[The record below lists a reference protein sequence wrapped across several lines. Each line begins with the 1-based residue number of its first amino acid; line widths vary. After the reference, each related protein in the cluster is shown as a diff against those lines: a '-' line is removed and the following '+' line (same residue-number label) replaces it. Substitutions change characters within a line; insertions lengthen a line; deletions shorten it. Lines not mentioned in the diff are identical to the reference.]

1 MIVFCTFPC
10 KGRVFIKDILIYK
23 MKGMYTYLHKMKPL
37 DLIILL
43 LTISLSACQD
53 KQKGIITLL
62 VKEWQ
67 GKQILFPENMFF
79 TRFASDTTNFVI
91 PTSDYKVLVFV
102 DSIGCTSCKLQLSR
116 WKEFIRYTD
125 SISHKNV
132 PFLFCF
138 QLGDQRKIHS
148 LLIRENFDKPIYL
161 DQSDSL
167 NQLNHF
173 PKDIRFQVFLLDKN
187 NKVVV
192 IGNPICNSNVK
203 ELYLKE
209 IIGRQPVVPNQTT
222 VKVENELLLLGTI
235 PLGKSKDTLFTL
247 ANIGDRPLV
256 IIDVTTTCG
265 CTQVWFDKHPALPG
279 ESLHI
284 KVRVTPENKGLFDET
299 ITAKGNTN
307 RLIKLEVQGNAL

>member
-1 MIVFCTFPC
+1 M
-10 KGRVFIKDILIYK
+10 R
-23 MKGMYTYLHKMKPL
+23 PL

-43 LTISLSACQD
+43 LTIFLSACQD
-53 KQKGIITLL
+53 KQKEIITLL

-67 GKQILFPENMFF
+67 GKQILFPENMVF

-125 SISHKNV
+125 SISQKNI
-132 PFLFCF
+132 PFLFFF
-138 QLGDQRKIHS
+138 QFDDQWEIHS
-148 LLIRENFDKPIYL
+148 LLIRENFDKPICL
-161 DQSDSL
+161 DRSDSL

-192 IGNPICNSNVK
+192 IGNPVHNPNVK
-203 ELYLKE
+203 ELYLEE
-209 IIGRQPVVPNQTT
+209 ISRKQPVAPIQTT
-222 VKVENELLLLGTI
+222 VKVEKESLLLETI

-247 ANIGDRPLV
+247 VNTGDQPLV

-265 CTQVWFDKHPALPG
+265 CAQTLFDKHPVQPG

-284 KVRVTPENKGLFDET
+284 KVGVTPENKGLFDET
-299 ITAKGNTN
+299 ITVKCNIN
-307 RLIKLEVQGNAL
+307 QLIKLNVRGNTI

>member
-1 MIVFCTFPC
+1 
-10 KGRVFIKDILIYK
+10 
-23 MKGMYTYLHKMKPL
+23 MKPL

-43 LTISLSACQD
+43 LTIFLSACQD
-53 KQKGIITLL
+53 KQKEIITLL

-67 GKQILFPENMFF
+67 GKQILFPENMVF

-125 SISHKNV
+125 SISQKNI
-132 PFLFCF
+132 PFLFF
-138 QLGDQRKIHS
+138 FEFDDQWEIHS
-148 LLIRENFDKPIYL
+148 LLIRENFDKPICL
-161 DQSDSL
+161 DRSDSL

-192 IGNPICNSNVK
+192 IGNPVHNPNVK
-203 ELYLKE
+203 ELYLEE
-209 IIGRQPVVPNQTT
+209 ISRKQPVAPIQTT
-222 VKVENELLLLGTI
+222 VKVEKESLLLETI

-247 ANIGDRPLV
+247 VNTGDQPLV

-265 CTQVWFDKHPALPG
+265 CAQTLFDKHPVQPG

-284 KVRVTPENKGLFDET
+284 KVGVTPENKGLFDET
-299 ITAKGNTN
+299 ITVKCNTN
-307 RLIKLEVQGNAL
+307 QLIKLNIRGNTI

>member
-1 MIVFCTFPC
+1 M
-10 KGRVFIKDILIYK
+10 R
-23 MKGMYTYLHKMKPL
+23 PL

-43 LTISLSACQD
+43 LTIFLSACQD
-53 KQKGIITLL
+53 KQKEIITLL

-67 GKQILFPENMFF
+67 GKQILFPENMVF

-125 SISHKNV
+125 SISQKNI
-132 PFLFCF
+132 PFLFFF
-138 QLGDQRKIHS
+138 QFDDQWEIHS
-148 LLIRENFDKPIYL
+148 LLIRENFDKPICL
-161 DQSDSL
+161 DRSDRL

-192 IGNPICNSNVK
+192 IGNPVHNPNVK
-203 ELYLKE
+203 ELYLEE
-209 IIGRQPVVPNQTT
+209 ISRKQPVAPIQTT
-222 VKVENELLLLGTI
+222 VKVEKESLLLETI

-247 ANIGDRPLV
+247 VNTGDQPLV

-265 CTQVWFDKHPALPG
+265 CAQTLFDKHPVQPG

-284 KVRVTPENKGLFDET
+284 KVGVTPENKGLFDET
-299 ITAKGNTN
+299 ITVKCNTN
-307 RLIKLEVQGNAL
+307 QLIKLNIRGNTI

>member
-1 MIVFCTFPC
+1 MS
-10 KGRVFIKDILIYK
+10 DIRIILYDEQ
-23 MKGMYTYLHKMKPL
+23 TYIHLHKMKPL

-43 LTISLSACQD
+43 LTIFLSACQD
-53 KQKGIITLL
+53 KQKEIITLL

-67 GKQILFPENMFF
+67 GKQILFPENMVF

-125 SISHKNV
+125 SISQKNI
-132 PFLFCF
+132 PFLFFF
-138 QLGDQRKIHS
+138 QFDDQWEIHS
-148 LLIRENFDKPIYL
+148 LLIRENFDKPICL
-161 DQSDSL
+161 DRSDSL

-192 IGNPICNSNVK
+192 IGNPVHNPNVK
-203 ELYLKE
+203 ELYLEE
-209 IIGRQPVVPNQTT
+209 ISRKQPVAPIQTT
-222 VKVENELLLLGTI
+222 VKVEKESLLLETI

-247 ANIGDRPLV
+247 VNTGDQPLV

-265 CTQVWFDKHPALPG
+265 CAQTLFDKHPVQPG

-284 KVRVTPENKGLFDET
+284 KVGVTPENKGLFDET
-299 ITAKGNTN
+299 ITVKCNTNQLIKFNIRGNT
-307 RLIKLEVQGNAL
+307 I

>member
-1 MIVFCTFPC
+1 
-10 KGRVFIKDILIYK
+10 
-23 MKGMYTYLHKMKPL
+23 MKPL

-43 LTISLSACQD
+43 LTIFLSACQD
-53 KQKGIITLL
+53 KQKEIITLL

-67 GKQILFPENMFF
+67 GKQILFPENMVF

-125 SISHKNV
+125 SISQKNI
-132 PFLFCF
+132 PFLFFF
-138 QLGDQRKIHS
+138 QFDDQWEIHS
-148 LLIRENFDKPIYL
+148 LLIRENFDKPICL
-161 DQSDSL
+161 DRSDSL

-187 NKVVV
+187 NKVIV
-192 IGNPICNSNVK
+192 IGNPVHNPNVK
-203 ELYLKE
+203 ELYLEE
-209 IIGRQPVVPNQTT
+209 ISRKQPVAPIQTT
-222 VKVENELLLLGTI
+222 VKVEKESLLLETI
-235 PLGKSKDTLFTL
+235 PLGKSKDTLSTL
-247 ANIGDRPLV
+247 VNTGDQPLV

-265 CTQVWFDKHPALPG
+265 CAQTLFDKHPVQPG

-284 KVRVTPENKGLFDET
+284 KVGVTPENKGLFDET
-299 ITAKGNTN
+299 ITVKCNTN
-307 RLIKLEVQGNAL
+307 QLIKLNIRGNTI

>member
-1 MIVFCTFPC
+1 
-10 KGRVFIKDILIYK
+10 
-23 MKGMYTYLHKMKPL
+23 MKPL

-43 LTISLSACQD
+43 LTIFLSACQD
-53 KQKGIITLL
+53 KQKEIITLL

-67 GKQILFPENMFF
+67 GKILFPENMVF

-125 SISHKNV
+125 SISQKNI
-132 PFLFCF
+132 PFLFFF
-138 QLGDQRKIHS
+138 QFDDQWEIHS
-148 LLIRENFDKPIYL
+148 LLIRENFDKPICL
-161 DQSDSL
+161 DRSDSL

-192 IGNPICNSNVK
+192 IGNPVHNPNVK
-203 ELYLKE
+203 ELYLEE
-209 IIGRQPVVPNQTT
+209 ISRKQPVAPIQTT
-222 VKVENELLLLGTI
+222 VKVEKESLLLETI

-247 ANIGDRPLV
+247 VNTGDQPLV

-265 CTQVWFDKHPALPG
+265 CAQTLFDKHPVQPG

-284 KVRVTPENKGLFDET
+284 KVGVTPENKGLFDET
-299 ITAKGNTN
+299 ITVKCNTN
-307 RLIKLEVQGNAL
+307 QLIKLNIRGNTI

>member
-1 MIVFCTFPC
+1 MVCR
-10 KGRVFIKDILIYK
+10 GRSFLSDIRIILYDEQ
-23 MKGMYTYLHKMKPL
+23 TYIHLHKMKPL

-43 LTISLSACQD
+43 LTIFLSACQD
-53 KQKGIITLL
+53 KQKEIITLL

-67 GKQILFPENMFF
+67 GKQILFPENMVF

-125 SISHKNV
+125 SISQKNI
-132 PFLFCF
+132 PFLFFF
-138 QLGDQRKIHS
+138 QFDDQWEIHS
-148 LLIRENFDKPIYL
+148 LLIRENFDKPICL
-161 DQSDSL
+161 DRSDSL

-192 IGNPICNSNVK
+192 IGNPVHNPNVK
-203 ELYLKE
+203 ELYLEE
-209 IIGRQPVVPNQTT
+209 ISRKQPVAPIQTT
-222 VKVENELLLLGTI
+222 VKVEKESLLLETI

-247 ANIGDRPLV
+247 VNTGDQPLV

-265 CTQVWFDKHPALPG
+265 CAQTLFDKHPVQPG

-284 KVRVTPENKGLFDET
+284 KVGVTPENKGLFDET
-299 ITAKGNTN
+299 ITVKCNTN
-307 RLIKLEVQGNAL
+307 QLIKLNIRGNTI

>member
-1 MIVFCTFPC
+1 
-10 KGRVFIKDILIYK
+10 
-23 MKGMYTYLHKMKPL
+23 MKPL

-43 LTISLSACQD
+43 LTVSLSACQD
-53 KQKGIITLL
+53 KQKEAITLL

-67 GKQILFPENMFF
+67 GKQILFPENIVF

-125 SISHKNV
+125 SISQKNI
-132 PFLFCF
+132 PFLFFF
-138 QLGDQRKIHS
+138 QFDDQWEIHS
-148 LLIRENFDKPIYL
+148 LLIRENFDKPICL
-161 DQSDSL
+161 DRSDSL

-192 IGNPICNSNVK
+192 IGNPVHNPNVK
-203 ELYLKE
+203 ELYLEE
-209 IIGRQPVVPNQTT
+209 ISRKQPVAPIQTT
-222 VKVENELLLLGTI
+222 VKVEKESLLLETI

-247 ANIGDRPLV
+247 VNTGDQPLV

-265 CTQVWFDKHPALPG
+265 CAQTLFDKHPVQPG

-284 KVRVTPENKGLFDET
+284 KVGVTPENKGLFDET
-299 ITAKGNTN
+299 ITVKCNTN
-307 RLIKLEVQGNAL
+307 QLIKLNIRGKTI

>member
-1 MIVFCTFPC
+1 
-10 KGRVFIKDILIYK
+10 
-23 MKGMYTYLHKMKPL
+23 MKPL

-43 LTISLSACQD
+43 LTIFLSACQD
-53 KQKGIITLL
+53 KQKEIITLL

-67 GKQILFPENMFF
+67 GKQILFPENMVF

-125 SISHKNV
+125 SISQKNI
-132 PFLFCF
+132 PFLFFF
-138 QLGDQRKIHS
+138 QFDDQWEIHS
-148 LLIRENFDKPIYL
+148 LLIRENFDKPICL
-161 DQSDSL
+161 DRSDSL

-192 IGNPICNSNVK
+192 IGNPVHNPNVK
-203 ELYLKE
+203 ELYLEE
-209 IIGRQPVVPNQTT
+209 ISRKQPVAPIQTT
-222 VKVENELLLLGTI
+222 VKVEKESLLLETI

-247 ANIGDRPLV
+247 VNTGDQPLV

-265 CTQVWFDKHPALPG
+265 CAQTLFDKHPVQPG

-284 KVRVTPENKGLFDET
+284 KVGVTPENKGLFDEA
-299 ITAKGNTN
+299 ITVKCNTN
-307 RLIKLEVQGNAL
+307 QLIKLNIRGNTI

>member
-1 MIVFCTFPC
+1 
-10 KGRVFIKDILIYK
+10 
-23 MKGMYTYLHKMKPL
+23 MKPL

-43 LTISLSACQD
+43 LTIFLSACQD
-53 KQKGIITLL
+53 KQKEIITLL

-67 GKQILFPENMFF
+67 GKQILFPENMVF

-125 SISHKNV
+125 SISQKNI
-132 PFLFCF
+132 PFLFFF
-138 QLGDQRKIHS
+138 QFDDQWEIHS
-148 LLIRENFDKPIYL
+148 LLIRENFNKPICL
-161 DQSDSL
+161 DRSDSL

-192 IGNPICNSNVK
+192 IGNPVHNPNVK
-203 ELYLKE
+203 ELYLEE
-209 IIGRQPVVPNQTT
+209 ISRKQPVAPIQTT
-222 VKVENELLLLGTI
+222 VKVEKESLLLETI

-247 ANIGDRPLV
+247 VNTGDQPLV

-265 CTQVWFDKHPALPG
+265 CAQTLFDKHPVQPG

-284 KVRVTPENKGLFDET
+284 KVGVTPENKGLFDET
-299 ITAKGNTN
+299 ITVKCNTN
-307 RLIKLEVQGNAL
+307 QLIKLNIRGNTI

>member
-1 MIVFCTFPC
+1 
-10 KGRVFIKDILIYK
+10 
-23 MKGMYTYLHKMKPL
+23 MKPL

-43 LTISLSACQD
+43 LTIFLSACQD
-53 KQKGIITLL
+53 KQKEIITLL

-67 GKQILFPENMFF
+67 GKQILFPENMVF

-125 SISHKNV
+125 SISQKNI
-132 PFLFCF
+132 PFLFFF
-138 QLGDQRKIHS
+138 QFDDQWEIHS
-148 LLIRENFDKPIYL
+148 LLIRENFDKPICL
-161 DQSDSL
+161 DRSDSL

-192 IGNPICNSNVK
+192 IGNPVHNPNVK
-203 ELYLKE
+203 ELYLEE
-209 IIGRQPVVPNQTT
+209 ISRKQPVAPIQTT
-222 VKVENELLLLGTI
+222 VKVEKESLLLETI

-247 ANIGDRPLV
+247 VNTGDQPLV

-265 CTQVWFDKHPALPG
+265 CAQTLFDKHPVQPG

-284 KVRVTPENKGLFDET
+284 KVGVTPENKGLFDET
-299 ITAKGNTN
+299 ITVKCNTN
-307 RLIKLEVQGNAL
+307 QLIKLNIRGNTI

>member
-1 MIVFCTFPC
+1 
-10 KGRVFIKDILIYK
+10 
-23 MKGMYTYLHKMKPL
+23 MKPL

-43 LTISLSACQD
+43 LTIFLSACQD
-53 KQKGIITLL
+53 KQKEIITLL

-67 GKQILFPENMFF
+67 GKQILFPENMVF

-125 SISHKNV
+125 SISQKNI
-132 PFLFCF
+132 PFLFFF
-138 QLGDQRKIHS
+138 QFDDQWEIHS
-148 LLIRENFDKPIYL
+148 LLIRENFDKPICL
-161 DQSDSL
+161 DRSDSL

-192 IGNPICNSNVK
+192 IGNPVHNPNVK
-203 ELYLKE
+203 ELYLEE
-209 IIGRQPVVPNQTT
+209 ISRKQPVAPIQTT
-222 VKVENELLLLGTI
+222 VKVEKESLLLETI

-247 ANIGDRPLV
+247 VNTGDQPLV

-265 CTQVWFDKHPALPG
+265 CAQTLFDKYPVQPG

-284 KVRVTPENKGLFDET
+284 KVGVTPENKGLFDET
-299 ITAKGNTN
+299 ITVKCNIN
-307 RLIKLEVQGNAL
+307 QLIKLNVRGNTI

>member
-1 MIVFCTFPC
+1 M
-10 KGRVFIKDILIYK
+10 R
-23 MKGMYTYLHKMKPL
+23 PL

-43 LTISLSACQD
+43 LTIFLSACQD
-53 KQKGIITLL
+53 KQKEIITLL

-67 GKQILFPENMFF
+67 GKQILFPENMVF

-125 SISHKNV
+125 SISQKNI
-132 PFLFCF
+132 PFLFFF
-138 QLGDQRKIHS
+138 QFDDQWEIHS
-148 LLIRENFDKPIYL
+148 LLIRENFDKPICL
-161 DQSDSL
+161 DRSDSL

-192 IGNPICNSNVK
+192 IGNPVHNPNVK
-203 ELYLKE
+203 ELYLEE
-209 IIGRQPVVPNQTT
+209 ISRKQPVAPIQTT
-222 VKVENELLLLGTI
+222 VKVEKESLLLETI

-247 ANIGDRPLV
+247 VNTGDQPLV

-265 CTQVWFDKHPALPG
+265 CAQTLFDTHPVQPG

-284 KVRVTPENKGLFDET
+284 KVGVTPENKGLFDET
-299 ITAKGNTN
+299 ITVKCNTN
-307 RLIKLEVQGNAL
+307 QLIKLNIRGNTI

>member
-1 MIVFCTFPC
+1 M
-10 KGRVFIKDILIYK
+10 R
-23 MKGMYTYLHKMKPL
+23 PL

-43 LTISLSACQD
+43 LTIFLSACQD
-53 KQKGIITLL
+53 KQKEIITLL

-67 GKQILFPENMFF
+67 GKQILFPENMVF

-125 SISHKNV
+125 SISQKNI
-132 PFLFCF
+132 PFLFFF
-138 QLGDQRKIHS
+138 QFDDQWEIHS
-148 LLIRENFDKPIYL
+148 LLIRENFDKPICL
-161 DQSDSL
+161 DRSDSL

-192 IGNPICNSNVK
+192 IGNPVHNPNVK
-203 ELYLKE
+203 ELYLEE
-209 IIGRQPVVPNQTT
+209 ISRKQPVAPIQTT
-222 VKVENELLLLGTI
+222 VKVEKESLLLETI

-247 ANIGDRPLV
+247 VNTLV

-265 CTQVWFDKHPALPG
+265 CAQTLFDKHPVQPG

-284 KVRVTPENKGLFDET
+284 KVGVTPENKGLFDET
-299 ITAKGNTN
+299 ITVKCNTN
-307 RLIKLEVQGNAL
+307 QLIKLNIRGNTI

>member
-1 MIVFCTFPC
+1 M
-10 KGRVFIKDILIYK
+10 R
-23 MKGMYTYLHKMKPL
+23 PL
-37 DLIILL
+37 DLTILL
-43 LTISLSACQD
+43 LTIFLSACQD
-53 KQKGIITLL
+53 KQKEIITLL

-67 GKQILFPENMFF
+67 GKQILFPENMVF

-125 SISHKNV
+125 SISQKNI
-132 PFLFCF
+132 PFLFFF
-138 QLGDQRKIHS
+138 QFDDQWEIHS
-148 LLIRENFDKPIYL
+148 LLIRENFDKPICL
-161 DQSDSL
+161 DRSDSL

-192 IGNPICNSNVK
+192 IGNPVHNPNVK
-203 ELYLKE
+203 ELYLEE
-209 IIGRQPVVPNQTT
+209 ISRKQPVAPIQTT
-222 VKVENELLLLGTI
+222 VKVEKESLLLETI
-235 PLGKSKDTLFTL
+235 PLGKSKDTLFKLVNT
-247 ANIGDRPLV
+247 GDQPLV

-265 CTQVWFDKHPALPG
+265 CAQTLFDKHPVQPG

-284 KVRVTPENKGLFDET
+284 KVGVTPENKGLFDET
-299 ITAKGNTN
+299 ITVKCNTN
-307 RLIKLEVQGNAL
+307 QLIKLNVRGNTI

>member
-1 MIVFCTFPC
+1 
-10 KGRVFIKDILIYK
+10 
-23 MKGMYTYLHKMKPL
+23 MKPL

-43 LTISLSACQD
+43 LTIFLSACQD
-53 KQKGIITLL
+53 KQKEIITLL

-67 GKQILFPENMFF
+67 GKQILFPENMVF

-125 SISHKNV
+125 SISQKNI
-132 PFLFCF
+132 PFLFFF
-138 QLGDQRKIHS
+138 QFDHQWEIHS
-148 LLIRENFDKPIYL
+148 LLIRENFDKPICL
-161 DQSDSL
+161 DRSDSL

-192 IGNPICNSNVK
+192 IGNPVHNPNVK
-203 ELYLKE
+203 ELYLEE
-209 IIGRQPVVPNQTT
+209 ISRKQPVAPIQTT
-222 VKVENELLLLGTI
+222 VKVEKESLLLETI

-247 ANIGDRPLV
+247 VNTGDQPLV

-265 CTQVWFDKHPALPG
+265 CAQTLFDKHPVQPG

-284 KVRVTPENKGLFDET
+284 KVGVTPENKGLFDET
-299 ITAKGNTN
+299 ITVKCNTN
-307 RLIKLEVQGNAL
+307 QLIKLNIRGNTI

>member
-1 MIVFCTFPC
+1 M
-10 KGRVFIKDILIYK
+10 R
-23 MKGMYTYLHKMKPL
+23 PL

-43 LTISLSACQD
+43 LTIFLSACQD
-53 KQKGIITLL
+53 KQKEIITLL

-67 GKQILFPENMFF
+67 GKQILFPENMVF

-102 DSIGCTSCKLQLSR
+102 DSIGCKSCKLQLSR

-125 SISHKNV
+125 SISQKNI
-132 PFLFCF
+132 PFLFFF
-138 QLGDQRKIHS
+138 QFDDQWEIHS
-148 LLIRENFDKPIYL
+148 LLIRENFDKPICL
-161 DQSDSL
+161 DRSDSL

-192 IGNPICNSNVK
+192 IGNPVHNPNVK
-203 ELYLKE
+203 ELYLEE
-209 IIGRQPVVPNQTT
+209 ISRKQPVAPIQTT
-222 VKVENELLLLGTI
+222 VKVEKESLLLETI

-247 ANIGDRPLV
+247 VNTGDQPLV

-265 CTQVWFDKHPALPG
+265 CAQTLFDKHPVQPG

-284 KVRVTPENKGLFDET
+284 KVGVTPENKGLFDET
-299 ITAKGNTN
+299 ITVKCNTN
-307 RLIKLEVQGNAL
+307 QLIKLNIRGNTI

>member
-1 MIVFCTFPC
+1 
-10 KGRVFIKDILIYK
+10 
-23 MKGMYTYLHKMKPL
+23 MKPL

-43 LTISLSACQD
+43 LTIFLSACQD
-53 KQKGIITLL
+53 KQKEIITLL

-67 GKQILFPENMFF
+67 GKQILFPENMVF

-125 SISHKNV
+125 SISQKNI
-132 PFLFCF
+132 PFLFFF
-138 QLGDQRKIHS
+138 QFDDQWEIHS
-148 LLIRENFDKPIYL
+148 LLIRENFDKPICL
-161 DQSDSL
+161 DRSDSL

-187 NKVVV
+187 PVH
-192 IGNPICNSNVK
+192 NPNVK
-203 ELYLKE
+203 ELYLEE
-209 IIGRQPVVPNQTT
+209 ISRKQPVAPIQTT
-222 VKVENELLLLGTI
+222 VKVEKESLLLETI
-235 PLGKSKDTLFTL
+235 PLGKSKDTLSTL
-247 ANIGDRPLV
+247 VNTGDQPLV

-265 CTQVWFDKHPALPG
+265 CAQTLFDKHPVQPG

-284 KVRVTPENKGLFDET
+284 KVGVTPENKGLFDET
-299 ITAKGNTN
+299 ITVKCNTN
-307 RLIKLEVQGNAL
+307 QLIKLNIRGNTI

>member
-1 MIVFCTFPC
+1 
-10 KGRVFIKDILIYK
+10 
-23 MKGMYTYLHKMKPL
+23 MKPL

-43 LTISLSACQD
+43 LTIFLSACQD
-53 KQKGIITLL
+53 KQKEIITLL

-67 GKQILFPENMFF
+67 GKQILFPENMVF

-125 SISHKNV
+125 SISQKNI
-132 PFLFCF
+132 PFLFFF
-138 QLGDQRKIHS
+138 QFDDQWEIHS
-148 LLIRENFDKPIYL
+148 LLIRENFDKPICL
-161 DQSDSL
+161 DRSDSL

-192 IGNPICNSNVK
+192 IGNPVHNPNVK
-203 ELYLKE
+203 ELYLEE
-209 IIGRQPVVPNQTT
+209 ISRKQPVAPIQTT
-222 VKVENELLLLGTI
+222 VKVEKESLLLETI

-247 ANIGDRPLV
+247 VNTGDQPLV

-265 CTQVWFDKHPALPG
+265 CAQTLFDKHPVQPG

-284 KVRVTPENKGLFDET
+284 KVGVTPENKGLFDET
-299 ITAKGNTN
+299 ITVKCNIN
-307 RLIKLEVQGNAL
+307 QLIKLNVRGNTI

>member
-1 MIVFCTFPC
+1 
-10 KGRVFIKDILIYK
+10 
-23 MKGMYTYLHKMKPL
+23 MKPL

-43 LTISLSACQD
+43 LTIFLSACQD
-53 KQKGIITLL
+53 KQKEIITLL

-67 GKQILFPENMFF
+67 GKQILFPENMVF

-125 SISHKNV
+125 SISQKNI
-132 PFLFCF
+132 PFLFFF
-138 QLGDQRKIHS
+138 QFDDQWEIHS
-148 LLIRENFDKPIYL
+148 LLIRENFDKPICL
-161 DQSDSL
+161 DRSDSL

-192 IGNPICNSNVK
+192 IGNPVHNPNVK
-203 ELYLKE
+203 ELYLEE
-209 IIGRQPVVPNQTT
+209 ISRKQPVAPIQTT
-222 VKVENELLLLGTI
+222 VKVEKESLLLETI
-235 PLGKSKDTLFTL
+235 PSGKSKDTLFKLVNT
-247 ANIGDRPLV
+247 GDQPLV

-265 CTQVWFDKHPALPG
+265 CAQTLFDKHPVQPG

-284 KVRVTPENKGLFDET
+284 KVGVTPENKGLFDET
-299 ITAKGNTN
+299 ITVKCNTN
-307 RLIKLEVQGNAL
+307 QLIKLNIRGNTI

>member
-1 MIVFCTFPC
+1 M
-10 KGRVFIKDILIYK
+10 R
-23 MKGMYTYLHKMKPL
+23 PL

-43 LTISLSACQD
+43 LTIFLSACQD
-53 KQKGIITLL
+53 KQKEIITLL

-67 GKQILFPENMFF
+67 GKQILFPENMVF

-125 SISHKNV
+125 SISQKNI
-132 PFLFCF
+132 PFLFFF
-138 QLGDQRKIHS
+138 QFDDQWEIHS
-148 LLIRENFDKPIYL
+148 LLIRENFDKPICL
-161 DQSDSL
+161 DRSDSL

-192 IGNPICNSNVK
+192 IGNPVHNPNVK
-203 ELYLKE
+203 ELYLEE
-209 IIGRQPVVPNQTT
+209 ISRKQPVAPIQTT
-222 VKVENELLLLGTI
+222 VKVEKESLLLESI
-235 PLGKSKDTLFTL
+235 PLGESKDTLFTL
-247 ANIGDRPLV
+247 VNTGDQPLV

-265 CTQVWFDKHPALPG
+265 CAQTLFDKHPVQPG

-284 KVRVTPENKGLFDET
+284 KVGVTPENKGLFDET
-299 ITAKGNTN
+299 ITVKCNTN
-307 RLIKLEVQGNAL
+307 QLIKLNIRGNTI

>member
-1 MIVFCTFPC
+1 
-10 KGRVFIKDILIYK
+10 
-23 MKGMYTYLHKMKPL
+23 MKPL

-43 LTISLSACQD
+43 LTIFLSACQD
-53 KQKGIITLL
+53 KQKEIITLL

-67 GKQILFPENMFF
+67 GKQILFPENMVF

-116 WKEFIRYTD
+116 WKEFIRSTD
-125 SISHKNV
+125 SISQKNI
-132 PFLFCF
+132 PFLFFF
-138 QLGDQRKIHS
+138 QFDDQWEIHS
-148 LLIRENFDKPIYL
+148 LLIRENFDKPICL
-161 DQSDSL
+161 DRSDSL

-192 IGNPICNSNVK
+192 IGNPVHNPIVK
-203 ELYLKE
+203 ELYLEE
-209 IIGRQPVVPNQTT
+209 ISRKQPVAPIQTT
-222 VKVENELLLLGTI
+222 VKVEKESLLLETI
-235 PLGKSKDTLFTL
+235 PLGKSKDTLFKLVNT
-247 ANIGDRPLV
+247 GDQPLV

-265 CTQVWFDKHPALPG
+265 CAQTLFDKHPVQPG

-284 KVRVTPENKGLFDET
+284 KVGVTPENKGLFDET
-299 ITAKGNTN
+299 ITVKCNTN
-307 RLIKLEVQGNAL
+307 QLIKLNIRGNTI

>member
-1 MIVFCTFPC
+1 
-10 KGRVFIKDILIYK
+10 
-23 MKGMYTYLHKMKPL
+23 MKPL

-43 LTISLSACQD
+43 LTIFLSACQD
-53 KQKGIITLL
+53 KQKEIITLL

-67 GKQILFPENMFF
+67 GKQILFPENMVF

-125 SISHKNV
+125 SISQKNI
-132 PFLFCF
+132 PFLFFF
-138 QLGDQRKIHS
+138 QFDDQWEIHS
-148 LLIRENFDKPIYL
+148 LLIRENFDKPICL
-161 DQSDSL
+161 DRSDSL

-192 IGNPICNSNVK
+192 IGNPVHNPNVK
-203 ELYLKE
+203 ELYLEE
-209 IIGRQPVVPNQTT
+209 ISRKQPVAPIQTT
-222 VKVENELLLLGTI
+222 VKVEKESLLLETI

-247 ANIGDRPLV
+247 VNTGDQPLV

-265 CTQVWFDKHPALPG
+265 CAQTLFDKHPVQPG

-284 KVRVTPENKGLFDET
+284 KVGVTPENKGLFDET
-299 ITAKGNTN
+299 ITVKCNIN
-307 RLIKLEVQGNAL
+307 QLIKLNVRGNPI

>member
-1 MIVFCTFPC
+1 M
-10 KGRVFIKDILIYK
+10 R
-23 MKGMYTYLHKMKPL
+23 PL
-37 DLIILL
+37 DLTILL
-43 LTISLSACQD
+43 LTIFLSACQD
-53 KQKGIITLL
+53 KQKEIITLL

-67 GKQILFPENMFF
+67 GKQILFPENMVF

-125 SISHKNV
+125 SISQKNI
-132 PFLFCF
+132 PFLFFF
-138 QLGDQRKIHS
+138 QFDDQWEIHS
-148 LLIRENFDKPIYL
+148 LLIRENFDKPICL
-161 DQSDSL
+161 DRSDSL

-192 IGNPICNSNVK
+192 IGNPVHNPNVK
-203 ELYLKE
+203 ELYLE
-209 IIGRQPVVPNQTT
+209 EIGRKQPVAPIQTT
-222 VKVENELLLLGTI
+222 VKVEKESLLLETI

-247 ANIGDRPLV
+247 VNTGDQPLV

-265 CTQVWFDKHPALPG
+265 CAQTLFDKHPVQPG

-284 KVRVTPENKGLFDET
+284 KVGVTPENKGLFDET
-299 ITAKGNTN
+299 ITVKCNTN
-307 RLIKLEVQGNAL
+307 QLIKLNIRGNTI

>member
-1 MIVFCTFPC
+1 
-10 KGRVFIKDILIYK
+10 
-23 MKGMYTYLHKMKPL
+23 MKPL

-43 LTISLSACQD
+43 LTVSLSACQD
-53 KQKGIITLL
+53 KQKEIITLL

-67 GKQILFPENMFF
+67 GKQILFPENMVF

-125 SISHKNV
+125 SISQKNI
-132 PFLFCF
+132 PFLFFF
-138 QLGDQRKIHS
+138 QFDDQWEIHS
-148 LLIRENFDKPIYL
+148 LLIRENFDKPICL
-161 DQSDSL
+161 DRSDSL

-192 IGNPICNSNVK
+192 IGNPVHNPNVK
-203 ELYLKE
+203 ELYLEE
-209 IIGRQPVVPNQTT
+209 ISRKQPVAPIQTT
-222 VKVENELLLLGTI
+222 VKVEKESLLLETI

-247 ANIGDRPLV
+247 VNTGDQPLV

-265 CTQVWFDKHPALPG
+265 CAQTLFDKHPVQPG

-284 KVRVTPENKGLFDET
+284 KVGVTPENKGLFDET
-299 ITAKGNTN
+299 ITVKCNTN
-307 RLIKLEVQGNAL
+307 QLIKLNIRGNTI

>member
-1 MIVFCTFPC
+1 
-10 KGRVFIKDILIYK
+10 
-23 MKGMYTYLHKMKPL
+23 MKPL

-43 LTISLSACQD
+43 LTIFLSACQD
-53 KQKGIITLL
+53 KQKEIITLL

-67 GKQILFPENMFF
+67 GKQILFPENMVF

-125 SISHKNV
+125 SISQKNI
-132 PFLFCF
+132 PFLFFF
-138 QLGDQRKIHS
+138 QFDDQWEIHS
-148 LLIRENFDKPIYL
+148 LLIRENFDKQICL
-161 DQSDSL
+161 DRSDSL

-192 IGNPICNSNVK
+192 IGNPVHNPNVK
-203 ELYLKE
+203 ELYLEE
-209 IIGRQPVVPNQTT
+209 ISRKQPVAPIQTT
-222 VKVENELLLLGTI
+222 VKVEKESLLLETI

-247 ANIGDRPLV
+247 VNTGDQPLV

-265 CTQVWFDKHPALPG
+265 CAQTLFDKHPVQPG

-284 KVRVTPENKGLFDET
+284 KVGVTPENKGLFDET
-299 ITAKGNTN
+299 ITVKCNTIQ
-307 RLIKLEVQGNAL
+307 LIKLNIRGNTI

>member
-1 MIVFCTFPC
+1 
-10 KGRVFIKDILIYK
+10 
-23 MKGMYTYLHKMKPL
+23 MKPL

-43 LTISLSACQD
+43 LTIFLSACQD
-53 KQKGIITLL
+53 KQKEIITLL

-67 GKQILFPENMFF
+67 GKQILIPENMVF

-125 SISHKNV
+125 SISQKNI
-132 PFLFCF
+132 PFLFFF
-138 QLGDQRKIHS
+138 QFDDQWEIHS
-148 LLIRENFDKPIYL
+148 LLIRENFDKPICL
-161 DQSDSL
+161 DRSDSL

-192 IGNPICNSNVK
+192 IGNPVHNPNVK
-203 ELYLKE
+203 ELYLEE
-209 IIGRQPVVPNQTT
+209 ISRKQPVAPIQTT
-222 VKVENELLLLGTI
+222 VKVEKESLLLETI
-235 PLGKSKDTLFTL
+235 PLGKSKDTLSTL
-247 ANIGDRPLV
+247 VNTGDQPLV

-265 CTQVWFDKHPALPG
+265 CAQTLFDKHPVQPG

-284 KVRVTPENKGLFDET
+284 KVGVTPENKGLFDET
-299 ITAKGNTN
+299 ITVKCNTN
-307 RLIKLEVQGNAL
+307 QLIKLNVRGNTI

>member
-1 MIVFCTFPC
+1 
-10 KGRVFIKDILIYK
+10 
-23 MKGMYTYLHKMKPL
+23 MKPL

-43 LTISLSACQD
+43 LTIFLSACQD
-53 KQKGIITLL
+53 KQKEIITLL

-67 GKQILFPENMFF
+67 GKQILFPENMVF

-125 SISHKNV
+125 SISQKNI
-132 PFLFCF
+132 PFLFFF
-138 QLGDQRKIHS
+138 QFDDQWEIHS
-148 LLIRENFDKPIYL
+148 LLIRENFDKPICL
-161 DQSDSL
+161 DRSDSL

-192 IGNPICNSNVK
+192 IGNPVHNPNVK
-203 ELYLKE
+203 ELYLEE
-209 IIGRQPVVPNQTT
+209 ISRKQPVAPIQTT
-222 VKVENELLLLGTI
+222 VKVEKESLLLETI
-235 PLGKSKDTLFTL
+235 PLGKSKDTLSTL
-247 ANIGDRPLV
+247 VNTGDQPLV

-265 CTQVWFDKHPALPG
+265 CAQTLFDKHPVQPG

-299 ITAKGNTN
+299 ITVKCNTN
-307 RLIKLEVQGNAL
+307 QLIKLNIRGNTI

>member
-1 MIVFCTFPC
+1 M
-10 KGRVFIKDILIYK
+10 R
-23 MKGMYTYLHKMKPL
+23 PL

-43 LTISLSACQD
+43 LTIFLSACQD
-53 KQKGIITLL
+53 KQKEIITLL

-67 GKQILFPENMFF
+67 GKQILFPENMVF

-125 SISHKNV
+125 SISKKNI
-132 PFLFCF
+132 PFLFFF
-138 QLGDQRKIHS
+138 QFDDQWEIHS
-148 LLIRENFDKPIYL
+148 LLIRENFDKPICL
-161 DQSDSL
+161 DRSDSL

-192 IGNPICNSNVK
+192 IGNPVHNPNVK
-203 ELYLKE
+203 ELYLEE
-209 IIGRQPVVPNQTT
+209 ISRKQPVAPIQTT
-222 VKVENELLLLGTI
+222 VKVEKESLLLETI

-247 ANIGDRPLV
+247 VNTGDQPLV

-265 CTQVWFDKHPALPG
+265 CAQTLFDKHPVQPG

-284 KVRVTPENKGLFDET
+284 KVGVTPENKGLFDET
-299 ITAKGNTN
+299 ITVKCNTN
-307 RLIKLEVQGNAL
+307 QLIKLNIRGNTI

>member
-1 MIVFCTFPC
+1 M
-10 KGRVFIKDILIYK
+10 R
-23 MKGMYTYLHKMKPL
+23 PL

-43 LTISLSACQD
+43 LTIFLSACQD
-53 KQKGIITLL
+53 KQKEIITLL

-67 GKQILFPENMFF
+67 GKQILFPENMVF

-125 SISHKNV
+125 SISQKNI
-132 PFLFCF
+132 PFLFFF
-138 QLGDQRKIHS
+138 QFDDQWEIHS
-148 LLIRENFDKPIYL
+148 LLIRENFDKPICL
-161 DQSDSL
+161 DRSDSL

-192 IGNPICNSNVK
+192 IGNPVHNPNLK
-203 ELYLKE
+203 ELYLE
-209 IIGRQPVVPNQTT
+209 EIGRKQPGAPIQTT
-222 VKVENELLLLGTI
+222 VKVEKESLLLETI

-247 ANIGDRPLV
+247 VNTGDQPLV

-265 CTQVWFDKHPALPG
+265 CAQTLFDKHPVQPG

-284 KVRVTPENKGLFDET
+284 KVGVTPENKGLFDET
-299 ITAKGNTN
+299 ITVKCNTN
-307 RLIKLEVQGNAL
+307 QLIKLNIRGNTI

>member
-1 MIVFCTFPC
+1 
-10 KGRVFIKDILIYK
+10 
-23 MKGMYTYLHKMKPL
+23 MKPL

-43 LTISLSACQD
+43 LTIFLSACQD
-53 KQKGIITLL
+53 KQKEIITLL

-67 GKQILFPENMFF
+67 GKQILFPENMVF

-125 SISHKNV
+125 SISQKNI
-132 PFLFCF
+132 PFLFFF
-138 QLGDQRKIHS
+138 QFDDQWEIHS
-148 LLIRENFDKPIYL
+148 LLIRENFDKPICL
-161 DQSDSL
+161 DRSDSL

-192 IGNPICNSNVK
+192 IGNPVHNPNVK
-203 ELYLKE
+203 ELYLEE
-209 IIGRQPVVPNQTT
+209 ISRKQPVAPIQTT
-222 VKVENELLLLGTI
+222 VKVEKESLLLETI

-247 ANIGDRPLV
+247 VNTGDQPLV

-265 CTQVWFDKHPALPG
+265 CAQTLFDKHPVQPG

-284 KVRVTPENKGLFDET
+284 KVGATPENKGLFDET
-299 ITAKGNTN
+299 ITVKCNTN
-307 RLIKLEVQGNAL
+307 QLIKLNIRGNTI

>member
-1 MIVFCTFPC
+1 
-10 KGRVFIKDILIYK
+10 
-23 MKGMYTYLHKMKPL
+23 MKPL

-43 LTISLSACQD
+43 LTIFLSTCQD
-53 KQKGIITLL
+53 KQKEIITLL

-67 GKQILFPENMFF
+67 GKQILFPENMVF

-125 SISHKNV
+125 SISQKNI
-132 PFLFCF
+132 PFLFFF
-138 QLGDQRKIHS
+138 QFDDQWEIHS
-148 LLIRENFDKPIYL
+148 LLIRENFDKPICL
-161 DQSDSL
+161 DRSDSL

-192 IGNPICNSNVK
+192 IGNPVHNPNVK
-203 ELYLKE
+203 ELYLEE
-209 IIGRQPVVPNQTT
+209 ISRKQPVAPIQTT
-222 VKVENELLLLGTI
+222 VKVEKESLLLETI

-247 ANIGDRPLV
+247 VNTGDQPLV

-265 CTQVWFDKHPALPG
+265 CAQTLFDKHPVQPG

-284 KVRVTPENKGLFDET
+284 KVGVTPENKGLFDET
-299 ITAKGNTN
+299 ITVKCNIN
-307 RLIKLEVQGNAL
+307 QLIKLNVRGNTI

>member
-1 MIVFCTFPC
+1 
-10 KGRVFIKDILIYK
+10 
-23 MKGMYTYLHKMKPL
+23 MKPL

-43 LTISLSACQD
+43 LTIFLSACQD
-53 KQKGIITLL
+53 KQKEIITLL

-67 GKQILFPENMFF
+67 GKQILFPENMVF

-125 SISHKNV
+125 SISQKNI
-132 PFLFCF
+132 PFLFFF
-138 QLGDQRKIHS
+138 QFDDQWEIHS
-148 LLIRENFDKPIYL
+148 LLIRENFDKPICL
-161 DQSDSL
+161 DRSDSL

-192 IGNPICNSNVK
+192 IGNPVHNPNVK
-203 ELYLKE
+203 ELYLEE
-209 IIGRQPVVPNQTT
+209 ISRKQPVAPIQTT
-222 VKVENELLLLGTI
+222 VKVEKESLLLETI
-235 PLGKSKDTLFTL
+235 PLGKSKDTLSTL
-247 ANIGDRPLV
+247 VNTGDQPLV

-265 CTQVWFDKHPALPG
+265 CAQTLFDKHPVQPG

-284 KVRVTPENKGLFDET
+284 KVGVTPENKGLFDET
-299 ITAKGNTN
+299 ITVKCNTNQLIKFNIRGNT
-307 RLIKLEVQGNAL
+307 I

>member
-1 MIVFCTFPC
+1 
-10 KGRVFIKDILIYK
+10 
-23 MKGMYTYLHKMKPL
+23 MKPL

-43 LTISLSACQD
+43 LTIFLSACQD
-53 KQKGIITLL
+53 KQKEIITLL

-67 GKQILFPENMFF
+67 GKQILFPENMVF

-125 SISHKNV
+125 SISQKNI
-132 PFLFCF
+132 PFLFFF
-138 QLGDQRKIHS
+138 QFDDQWEIHS
-148 LLIRENFDKPIYL
+148 LLIRENFDKPICL
-161 DQSDSL
+161 DRSDSL

-192 IGNPICNSNVK
+192 IGNPVHNPNVK
-203 ELYLKE
+203 ELYLEE
-209 IIGRQPVVPNQTT
+209 ISRKQPVAPIQTT
-222 VKVENELLLLGTI
+222 VKVEKESLLLETI
-235 PLGKSKDTLFTL
+235 PLGKSKDTLSTL
-247 ANIGDRPLV
+247 VNTGDQPLV

-265 CTQVWFDKHPALPG
+265 CAQTLFDKHPVQPG

-284 KVRVTPENKGLFDET
+284 KVGVTPENKGLFDET
-299 ITAKGNTN
+299 ITVKCNTN
-307 RLIKLEVQGNAL
+307 QLIKLNVRGNTI

>member
-1 MIVFCTFPC
+1 M
-10 KGRVFIKDILIYK
+10 R
-23 MKGMYTYLHKMKPL
+23 PL

-43 LTISLSACQD
+43 LTIFLSACQD
-53 KQKGIITLL
+53 KQKEIITLL

-67 GKQILFPENMFF
+67 GKQILFPENMVF

-125 SISHKNV
+125 SISQKNI
-132 PFLFCF
+132 PFLFFF
-138 QLGDQRKIHS
+138 QFDDQWEIHS
-148 LLIRENFDKPIYL
+148 LLIRENFDKPICL
-161 DQSDSL
+161 DRSDSL

-192 IGNPICNSNVK
+192 IGNPVHNPNVK
-203 ELYLKE
+203 ELYLE
-209 IIGRQPVVPNQTT
+209 EIGRKQ
-222 VKVENELLLLGTI
+222 

-247 ANIGDRPLV
+247 VNTGDQPLV

-265 CTQVWFDKHPALPG
+265 CAQALFDKHPVQPG

-284 KVRVTPENKGLFDET
+284 KVGVTPENKGLFDET
-299 ITAKGNTN
+299 ITVKCNTN
-307 RLIKLEVQGNAL
+307 QLIKLNVRGNTI

>member
-1 MIVFCTFPC
+1 M
-10 KGRVFIKDILIYK
+10 R
-23 MKGMYTYLHKMKPL
+23 PL

-43 LTISLSACQD
+43 LTIFLSACQD
-53 KQKGIITLL
+53 KQKEIITLL

-67 GKQILFPENMFF
+67 GKQILFPENMVF

-125 SISHKNV
+125 SISQKNI
-132 PFLFCF
+132 PFLVFF
-138 QLGDQRKIHS
+138 QFDDQWEIHS
-148 LLIRENFDKPIYL
+148 LLIRENFDKPICL
-161 DQSDSL
+161 DRSDSL

-192 IGNPICNSNVK
+192 IGNPVHNPNVK
-203 ELYLKE
+203 ELYLEE
-209 IIGRQPVVPNQTT
+209 ISRKQPVAPIQTT
-222 VKVENELLLLGTI
+222 VKVEKESLLLETI

-247 ANIGDRPLV
+247 VNTGDQPLV

-265 CTQVWFDKHPALPG
+265 CAQTLFDKHPVQPG

-284 KVRVTPENKGLFDET
+284 KVGVTPENKGLFDET
-299 ITAKGNTN
+299 ITVKCNTN
-307 RLIKLEVQGNAL
+307 QLIKLNIRGNTI

>member
-1 MIVFCTFPC
+1 
-10 KGRVFIKDILIYK
+10 
-23 MKGMYTYLHKMKPL
+23 MKPL

-43 LTISLSACQD
+43 LTIFLSACQD
-53 KQKGIITLL
+53 KQKEIITLL

-67 GKQILFPENMFF
+67 GKQILFPENMVF

-125 SISHKNV
+125 SISQKNI
-132 PFLFCF
+132 PFLFFF
-138 QLGDQRKIHS
+138 QFDDQWEIHS
-148 LLIRENFDKPIYL
+148 LLIRENFDKPICL
-161 DQSDSL
+161 DRSDSL

-192 IGNPICNSNVK
+192 IGNPVHNPNVK
-203 ELYLKE
+203 ELYLE
-209 IIGRQPVVPNQTT
+209 EIGRKQPVAPIQTT
-222 VKVENELLLLGTI
+222 VKVEKESLLLETI

-247 ANIGDRPLV
+247 VNTGDQPLV

-265 CTQVWFDKHPALPG
+265 CAQTLFDKHPVQPG

-284 KVRVTPENKGLFDET
+284 KVEVTPENKGLFDET
-299 ITAKGNTN
+299 ITVKCNTN
-307 RLIKLEVQGNAL
+307 QLIKLNIRGNTI